1 MSKIKIFSLILV
13 SVLIMTGCSSG
24 DGKVDSNSEKISSE
38 ESSKKKASSLDKK
51 EYDKPVYEDDKVKIV
66 LKSIGKAPEGKYV
79 FNAVD
84 LIFEVENKLE
94 EDIALQ
100 VESLSVDGKMVDASN
115 VVSSTDIQAKKMA
128 DAYVSISD
136 EHGYEI
142 PKINK
147 DIEVNFNLFS
157 WDNED
162 LSYEFKGKT
171 ELD

>member
-24 DGKVDSNSEKISSE
+24 NGKVDSNSEKISSE
-38 ESSKKKASSLDKK
+38 ETSKKNDSSLDKK
-51 EYDKPVYEDDKVKIV
+51 EYDKPVYEAGKVKIV
-66 LKSIGKAPEGKYV
+66 LKSIGKAPKRKYV

-100 VESLSVDGKMVDASN
+100 VESLSVDGKMVDDSN

-136 EHGYEI
+136 EHSYEI

-157 WDNED
+157 WVNDD